1 VDIHFVVIT
10 GLSHQK
16 RVRKL
21 FFQPEQI
28 YEDKNRLP
36 FITQACDTEKK
47 TGKTLTLSEGSSW
60 MGVFGSLPKN
70 E

>member
-1 VDIHFVVIT
+1 
-10 GLSHQK
+10 
-16 RVRKL
+16 VRKL
-21 FFQPEQI
+21 FFQSEQI
-28 YEDKNRLP
+28 YENKNHLP